1 MNIKIIDNFLTK
13 DDFEKI
19 SSIKFN
25 KIRADEM
32 RVYHNTI
39 DNDENIRVE
48 CFDPTFLKRM
58 NENYHIK
65 ALSLLRELSPLKVH
79 LYDYSDF
86 NIIETGANYEFPI
99 HDDTPNKL
107 LSGVIYLKPEK
118 NYGTMFYKN
127 KKGEAERLIEWKV
140 NRAVFFSRSERETWH
155 SFKGDGKSNRI
166 VLVYNLMTKRIKQVY
181 KLEKKNYI
189 FSQIRNKI
197 NPFLYKFFNLTI

>member
-86 NIIETGANYEFPI
+86 NIIE
-99 HDDTPNKL
+99 
-107 LSGVIYLKPEK
+107 
-118 NYGTMFYKN
+118 
-127 KKGEAERLIEWKV
+127 
-140 NRAVFFSRSERETWH
+140 
-155 SFKGDGKSNRI
+155 
-166 VLVYNLMTKRIKQVY
+166 
-181 KLEKKNYI
+181 
-189 FSQIRNKI
+189 
-197 NPFLYKFFNLTI
+197 